1 MAWTFF
7 LYILGVKTKTQF
19 KEKMYRF
26 LTYVPDI
33 DSALNDFWNVNEHK
47 VKFWYK
53 DRQKDDDIIISA
65 SPEFLLKPI
74 CERLGI
80 KNLMASKVDKHTGL
94 YDGENCWGEE
104 KVKRLYEK
112 FPNAKCEEFYSDSL
126 SDTPLAEL
134 ADKAMIIRENEL
146 IEFANKC
153 KYDSYSK
160 DKIVKLTADIDVSGS
175 DFKGISYFAG
185 TFDGGS
191 HIISGFNVDYKG
203 SDFGFFRY
211 IAESGFIT
219 NLNIS
224 GSINVT
230 GSQENIGGIAGVNK
244 GVINESSFS
253 GKVNASTATGAIAG
267 YNHENAKIVSCTSD
281 ADILATNQTGGIAG
295 VNDGLI
301 SSCTSKSRVNTQEL
315 DTTLDIGGVDVG
327 TLNLTQN
334 VIDRNDMG
342 GIAGEST
349 GIISDCV
356 NYGKIGF
363 AHTGY
368 NVGGIAGKQSGKV
381 ITCSNEGEIYGRKD
395 VGGIVGQ
402 AEPDIESEYLNDRVD
417 DVQSSIDIINSTLNN
432 MSSSMNNASSDVKSY
447 TENII
452 DQYKELLD
460 KLQDKLNGN
469 NDNDEKIEDF
479 VDDISKD
486 IENST
491 VADDIH
497 GLADTVDSEIR
508 TIADSIE
515 RISAQIKNIGNTVT
529 ETMDVV
535 TSDDNYIE
543 DISSA
548 DSAQNSDGV
557 IAKSVNRG
565 AVHGDINAG
574 GIAGTMNVE
583 YDVDPEYDLDI
594 TETTN
599 VRLRSTV
606 SDVVIYCIN
615 YGEVNSKK
623 DCAGGIVGLQELGLV
638 YGSEGYGT
646 VKSETGNYAGGI
658 AGNSASAITDSY
670 SLCNVESEDYT
681 GGICGKGYTMQNCIS
696 IPAIL
701 GDGEAKG
708 SLAGIIESDGEVS
721 TNIFVNDIY
730 GGIDDINYSGKA
742 DSASYEAVMAME
754 NIPDGF
760 HRVTLVFKADGN
772 VIDTKNIAY
781 NANLGVSELPS
792 IPDKDGFYAQWP
804 ENIVSKPILQNTV
817 VEAEYHVWIESV
829 AGDIAS
835 QNDKPLFIAEGKF
848 YDDNKITLS
857 KCDTDNLSGDIEYS
871 YAWKM
876 RGTDVKDKGTK
887 TCHFYIKNTLGSS
900 EVWYR
905 DNADSG
911 WVKADAKEHGSYM
924 TAEIPYEAD
933 FAVIHKES
941 SNMIYYICGGAAA
954 CIIVLAVIII
964 KKRKKRNK

>member
-1 MAWTFF
+1 MTMKKYLKKRIIPAG
-7 LYILGVKTKTQF
+7 LSLILIIMTVISI
-19 KEKMYRF
+19 MPIN
-26 LTYVPDI
+26 V
-33 DSALNDFWNVNEHK
+33 SAE
-47 VKFWYK
+47 
-53 DRQKDDDIIISA
+53 
-65 SPEFLLKPI
+65 
-74 CERLGI
+74 
-80 KNLMASKVDKHTGL
+80 
-94 YDGENCWGEE
+94 
-104 KVKRLYEK
+104 
-112 FPNAKCEEFYSDSL
+112 DSL
-126 SDTPLAEL
+126 NVIEIS
-134 ADKAMIIRENEL
+134 RVNEL

-447 TENII
+447 IENII
-452 DQYKELLD
+452 DQYKELLG

-497 GLADTVDSEIR
+497 GVADTVDSEIR

-535 TSDDNYIE
+535 TSDDDYIE

-887 TCHFYIKNTLGSS
+887 TCHFYIKNTSGSS

-964 KKRKKRNK
+964 KKRKKRNN

>member
-1 MAWTFF
+1 MTMKKYLKKRIIPAG
-7 LYILGVKTKTQF
+7 LSLILIIMTVISI
-19 KEKMYRF
+19 MPIN
-26 LTYVPDI
+26 V
-33 DSALNDFWNVNEHK
+33 SAE
-47 VKFWYK
+47 
-53 DRQKDDDIIISA
+53 
-65 SPEFLLKPI
+65 
-74 CERLGI
+74 
-80 KNLMASKVDKHTGL
+80 
-94 YDGENCWGEE
+94 
-104 KVKRLYEK
+104 
-112 FPNAKCEEFYSDSL
+112 DSL
-126 SDTPLAEL
+126 NVIEIS
-134 ADKAMIIRENEL
+134 RVNEL

-941 SNMIYYICGGAAA
+941 SNIIYYICGGAAA

>member
-1 MAWTFF
+1 MTMKKYLKKRIIPAG
-7 LYILGVKTKTQF
+7 LSLILIIMTVISI
-19 KEKMYRF
+19 MPIN
-26 LTYVPDI
+26 V
-33 DSALNDFWNVNEHK
+33 SAE
-47 VKFWYK
+47 
-53 DRQKDDDIIISA
+53 
-65 SPEFLLKPI
+65 
-74 CERLGI
+74 
-80 KNLMASKVDKHTGL
+80 
-94 YDGENCWGEE
+94 
-104 KVKRLYEK
+104 
-112 FPNAKCEEFYSDSL
+112 DSL
-126 SDTPLAEL
+126 NVIEIS
-134 ADKAMIIRENEL
+134 RVNEL

-191 HIISGFNVDYKG
+191 HIISGFNIDYKG

-381 ITCSNEGEIYGRKD
+381 ITCSNGGEIYGRKD

-497 GLADTVDSEIR
+497 GVADTVDSEIR

-529 ETMDVV
+529 ETIDVV
-535 TSDDNYIE
+535 TSDDDYIE

-623 DCAGGIVGLQELGLV
+623 DCAGGVVGLQELGLV

-721 TNIFVNDIY
+721 TNIFLNDIY

-781 NANLGVSELPS
+781 NANLGVSELPA
-792 IPDKDGFYAQWP
+792 IPDKDGYYAQWP

-887 TCHFYIKNTLGSS
+887 TCHFYIKNTSGSS

>member
-1 MAWTFF
+1 MTMKKYLKKRIIPAG
-7 LYILGVKTKTQF
+7 LSLILIIMTVISI
-19 KEKMYRF
+19 MPIN
-26 LTYVPDI
+26 V
-33 DSALNDFWNVNEHK
+33 SAE
-47 VKFWYK
+47 
-53 DRQKDDDIIISA
+53 
-65 SPEFLLKPI
+65 
-74 CERLGI
+74 
-80 KNLMASKVDKHTGL
+80 
-94 YDGENCWGEE
+94 
-104 KVKRLYEK
+104 
-112 FPNAKCEEFYSDSL
+112 DSL
-126 SDTPLAEL
+126 NVIEIS
-134 ADKAMIIRENEL
+134 RVNEL

-497 GLADTVDSEIR
+497 GVADTVDSEIR

-535 TSDDNYIE
+535 TSDDDYIE

-792 IPDKDGFYAQWP
+792 IPDKDGYYAQWP

-887 TCHFYIKNTLGSS
+887 TCHFYIKNTSGSS

>member
-1 MAWTFF
+1 MTMKKYLKKRIIPAG
-7 LYILGVKTKTQF
+7 LSLILIIMTVISI
-19 KEKMYRF
+19 MPIN
-26 LTYVPDI
+26 V
-33 DSALNDFWNVNEHK
+33 SAE
-47 VKFWYK
+47 
-53 DRQKDDDIIISA
+53 
-65 SPEFLLKPI
+65 
-74 CERLGI
+74 
-80 KNLMASKVDKHTGL
+80 
-94 YDGENCWGEE
+94 
-104 KVKRLYEK
+104 
-112 FPNAKCEEFYSDSL
+112 DSL
-126 SDTPLAEL
+126 NVIEIS
-134 ADKAMIIRENEL
+134 RVNEL

-230 GSQENIGGIAGVNK
+230 GSQKNIGGIAGVNK

-253 GKVNASTATGAIAG
+253 GKVNASTVTGAIAG

-615 YGEVNSKK
+615 YGEVNLKK

-887 TCHFYIKNTLGSS
+887 TCHFYIKNTSGSS

>member
-1 MAWTFF
+1 MTMKKYLKKRIIPAG
-7 LYILGVKTKTQF
+7 LSLILIIMTVISI
-19 KEKMYRF
+19 MPIN
-26 LTYVPDI
+26 V
-33 DSALNDFWNVNEHK
+33 SAE
-47 VKFWYK
+47 
-53 DRQKDDDIIISA
+53 
-65 SPEFLLKPI
+65 
-74 CERLGI
+74 
-80 KNLMASKVDKHTGL
+80 
-94 YDGENCWGEE
+94 
-104 KVKRLYEK
+104 
-112 FPNAKCEEFYSDSL
+112 DSL
-126 SDTPLAEL
+126 NVIEIS
-134 ADKAMIIRENEL
+134 RVNEL

-224 GSINVT
+224 GSINAT

-941 SNMIYYICGGAAA
+941 SNIIYYICGGAAA

>member
-1 MAWTFF
+1 MTMKKYLKKRIIPAG
-7 LYILGVKTKTQF
+7 LSLILIIMTVISI
-19 KEKMYRF
+19 MPIN
-26 LTYVPDI
+26 V
-33 DSALNDFWNVNEHK
+33 SAE
-47 VKFWYK
+47 
-53 DRQKDDDIIISA
+53 
-65 SPEFLLKPI
+65 
-74 CERLGI
+74 
-80 KNLMASKVDKHTGL
+80 
-94 YDGENCWGEE
+94 
-104 KVKRLYEK
+104 
-112 FPNAKCEEFYSDSL
+112 DSL
-126 SDTPLAEL
+126 NVIEIS
-134 ADKAMIIRENEL
+134 RVNEL

-497 GLADTVDSEIR
+497 GVADTVDSEIR

-535 TSDDNYIE
+535 TSDDDYIE

-792 IPDKDGFYAQWP
+792 IPDKDGYYAQWP

-887 TCHFYIKNTLGSS
+887 PCHFYIKNTSGSS

>member
-1 MAWTFF
+1 MTMKKYLKKRIIPAG
-7 LYILGVKTKTQF
+7 LSLILIIMTVISI
-19 KEKMYRF
+19 MPIN
-26 LTYVPDI
+26 V
-33 DSALNDFWNVNEHK
+33 SAE
-47 VKFWYK
+47 
-53 DRQKDDDIIISA
+53 
-65 SPEFLLKPI
+65 
-74 CERLGI
+74 
-80 KNLMASKVDKHTGL
+80 
-94 YDGENCWGEE
+94 
-104 KVKRLYEK
+104 
-112 FPNAKCEEFYSDSL
+112 DSL
-126 SDTPLAEL
+126 NVIEIS
-134 ADKAMIIRENEL
+134 RVNEL

-230 GSQENIGGIAGVNK
+230 GSQKNIGGIAGVNK

-497 GLADTVDSEIR
+497 GVADTVDSEIR

-535 TSDDNYIE
+535 TSDDDYIE

-696 IPAIL
+696 IPTIL

-792 IPDKDGFYAQWP
+792 IPDKDGYYAQWP

>member
-1 MAWTFF
+1 MTMKKYLKKRIIPAG
-7 LYILGVKTKTQF
+7 LSLILIIMTVISI
-19 KEKMYRF
+19 MPIN
-26 LTYVPDI
+26 V
-33 DSALNDFWNVNEHK
+33 SAE
-47 VKFWYK
+47 
-53 DRQKDDDIIISA
+53 
-65 SPEFLLKPI
+65 
-74 CERLGI
+74 
-80 KNLMASKVDKHTGL
+80 
-94 YDGENCWGEE
+94 
-104 KVKRLYEK
+104 
-112 FPNAKCEEFYSDSL
+112 DSL
-126 SDTPLAEL
+126 NVIEIS
-134 ADKAMIIRENEL
+134 RVNEL

-381 ITCSNEGEIYGRKD
+381 TTCSNEGEIYGRKD

-497 GLADTVDSEIR
+497 GVADTVDSEIR

-535 TSDDNYIE
+535 TSDDDYIE

-781 NANLGVSELPS
+781 NANLGVSELPA
-792 IPDKDGFYAQWP
+792 IPDKDGYYAQWP

-887 TCHFYIKNTLGSS
+887 TCHFYIKNTSGSS

>member
-1 MAWTFF
+1 MTMKKYLKKRIIPAG
-7 LYILGVKTKTQF
+7 LSLILIIMIVISI
-19 KEKMYRF
+19 MPIN
-26 LTYVPDI
+26 V
-33 DSALNDFWNVNEHK
+33 SAE
-47 VKFWYK
+47 
-53 DRQKDDDIIISA
+53 
-65 SPEFLLKPI
+65 
-74 CERLGI
+74 
-80 KNLMASKVDKHTGL
+80 
-94 YDGENCWGEE
+94 
-104 KVKRLYEK
+104 
-112 FPNAKCEEFYSDSL
+112 DSL
-126 SDTPLAEL
+126 NVIEIS
-134 ADKAMIIRENEL
+134 RVNEL

-497 GLADTVDSEIR
+497 GVADTVDSEIR

-535 TSDDNYIE
+535 TSDDDYIE

-781 NANLGVSELPS
+781 NANLGVSELPA
-792 IPDKDGFYAQWP
+792 IPDKDGYYAQWP

-887 TCHFYIKNTLGSS
+887 TCHFYIKNTSGSS

>member
-1 MAWTFF
+1 MTMKKYLKKRIIPAG
-7 LYILGVKTKTQF
+7 LSLILIIMTVISI
-19 KEKMYRF
+19 MPIN
-26 LTYVPDI
+26 V
-33 DSALNDFWNVNEHK
+33 SAE
-47 VKFWYK
+47 
-53 DRQKDDDIIISA
+53 
-65 SPEFLLKPI
+65 
-74 CERLGI
+74 
-80 KNLMASKVDKHTGL
+80 
-94 YDGENCWGEE
+94 
-104 KVKRLYEK
+104 
-112 FPNAKCEEFYSDSL
+112 DSL
-126 SDTPLAEL
+126 NVIEIS
-134 ADKAMIIRENEL
+134 RVNEL

-497 GLADTVDSEIR
+497 GVADTVDSEIR

-535 TSDDNYIE
+535 TSDDDYIE

-638 YGSEGYGT
+638 YGSEGYGI

-792 IPDKDGFYAQWP
+792 IPDKDGYYAQWP

-887 TCHFYIKNTLGSS
+887 TCHFYIKNTSGSS

>member
-1 MAWTFF
+1 MTMKKYLKKRIIPAG
-7 LYILGVKTKTQF
+7 LSLILIIMTVISI
-19 KEKMYRF
+19 MPIN
-26 LTYVPDI
+26 V
-33 DSALNDFWNVNEHK
+33 SAE
-47 VKFWYK
+47 
-53 DRQKDDDIIISA
+53 
-65 SPEFLLKPI
+65 
-74 CERLGI
+74 
-80 KNLMASKVDKHTGL
+80 
-94 YDGENCWGEE
+94 
-104 KVKRLYEK
+104 
-112 FPNAKCEEFYSDSL
+112 DSL
-126 SDTPLAEL
+126 NVIEIS
-134 ADKAMIIRENEL
+134 RVNEL

-230 GSQENIGGIAGVNK
+230 GSQKNIGGIAGVNK

-497 GLADTVDSEIR
+497 GVADTVDSEIR

-535 TSDDNYIE
+535 TSDDDYIE

-857 KCDTDNLSGDIEYS
+857 KCDTDNLSGNIEYS

-887 TCHFYIKNTLGSS
+887 TCHFYIKNTSGSS

>member
-1 MAWTFF
+1 MTMKKYLKKRIIPAG
-7 LYILGVKTKTQF
+7 LSLILIIMTVISI
-19 KEKMYRF
+19 MPIN
-26 LTYVPDI
+26 V
-33 DSALNDFWNVNEHK
+33 SAE
-47 VKFWYK
+47 
-53 DRQKDDDIIISA
+53 
-65 SPEFLLKPI
+65 
-74 CERLGI
+74 
-80 KNLMASKVDKHTGL
+80 
-94 YDGENCWGEE
+94 
-104 KVKRLYEK
+104 
-112 FPNAKCEEFYSDSL
+112 DSL
-126 SDTPLAEL
+126 NVIEIS
-134 ADKAMIIRENEL
+134 RVNEL

-281 ADILATNQTGGIAG
+281 VDILATNQTGGIAG

-497 GLADTVDSEIR
+497 GVADTVDSEIR

-535 TSDDNYIE
+535 TSDDDYIE

-792 IPDKDGFYAQWP
+792 IPDKDGYYAQWP

-887 TCHFYIKNTLGSS
+887 TCHFYIKNTSGSS

>member
-1 MAWTFF
+1 MKKYLKKRIIPAG
-7 LYILGVKTKTQF
+7 LSLILIIMTVISI
-19 KEKMYRF
+19 MPIN
-26 LTYVPDI
+26 V
-33 DSALNDFWNVNEHK
+33 SAE
-47 VKFWYK
+47 
-53 DRQKDDDIIISA
+53 
-65 SPEFLLKPI
+65 
-74 CERLGI
+74 
-80 KNLMASKVDKHTGL
+80 
-94 YDGENCWGEE
+94 
-104 KVKRLYEK
+104 
-112 FPNAKCEEFYSDSL
+112 DSL
-126 SDTPLAEL
+126 NVIEIS
-134 ADKAMIIRENEL
+134 RVNEL

-230 GSQENIGGIAGVNK
+230 GSQKNIGGIAGVNK

-497 GLADTVDSEIR
+497 GVADTVDSEIR

-535 TSDDNYIE
+535 TSDDDYIE

-792 IPDKDGFYAQWP
+792 IPDKDGYYAQWP

-876 RGTDVKDKGTK
+876 RGTDVKDKGKK
-887 TCHFYIKNTLGSS
+887 TCHFYIKNTSGSS

>member
-1 MAWTFF
+1 MTMKKYLKKRIIPAG
-7 LYILGVKTKTQF
+7 LSLILIIMTVISI
-19 KEKMYRF
+19 MPIN
-26 LTYVPDI
+26 V
-33 DSALNDFWNVNEHK
+33 SAE
-47 VKFWYK
+47 
-53 DRQKDDDIIISA
+53 
-65 SPEFLLKPI
+65 
-74 CERLGI
+74 
-80 KNLMASKVDKHTGL
+80 
-94 YDGENCWGEE
+94 
-104 KVKRLYEK
+104 
-112 FPNAKCEEFYSDSL
+112 DSL
-126 SDTPLAEL
+126 NVIEIS
-134 ADKAMIIRENEL
+134 RVNEL

-497 GLADTVDSEIR
+497 GVADTVDSEIR

-535 TSDDNYIE
+535 TSDDDYIE

-876 RGTDVKDKGTK
+876 RGTDVKDKGSK
-887 TCHFYIKNTLGSS
+887 TCHFYIKNTSGSS

>member
-1 MAWTFF
+1 MKKYLKKRIIPAG
-7 LYILGVKTKTQF
+7 LSLILIIMTVISI
-19 KEKMYRF
+19 MPIN
-26 LTYVPDI
+26 V
-33 DSALNDFWNVNEHK
+33 SAE
-47 VKFWYK
+47 
-53 DRQKDDDIIISA
+53 
-65 SPEFLLKPI
+65 
-74 CERLGI
+74 
-80 KNLMASKVDKHTGL
+80 
-94 YDGENCWGEE
+94 
-104 KVKRLYEK
+104 
-112 FPNAKCEEFYSDSL
+112 DSL
-126 SDTPLAEL
+126 NVIEIS
-134 ADKAMIIRENEL
+134 RVNEL

-230 GSQENIGGIAGVNK
+230 GSQENIGGIAGINK

-497 GLADTVDSEIR
+497 GVADTVDSEIR

-535 TSDDNYIE
+535 TSDDDYIE

-792 IPDKDGFYAQWP
+792 IPDKDGYYAQWP

-887 TCHFYIKNTLGSS
+887 TCHFYIKNTSGSS

>member
-1 MAWTFF
+1 MTMKKYLKKRIIPAG
-7 LYILGVKTKTQF
+7 LSLILIIMTVISI
-19 KEKMYRF
+19 MPIN
-26 LTYVPDI
+26 V
-33 DSALNDFWNVNEHK
+33 SAE
-47 VKFWYK
+47 
-53 DRQKDDDIIISA
+53 
-65 SPEFLLKPI
+65 
-74 CERLGI
+74 
-80 KNLMASKVDKHTGL
+80 
-94 YDGENCWGEE
+94 
-104 KVKRLYEK
+104 
-112 FPNAKCEEFYSDSL
+112 DSL
-126 SDTPLAEL
+126 NVIEIS
-134 ADKAMIIRENEL
+134 RVNEL

-230 GSQENIGGIAGVNK
+230 GSQENIGGIVGVNK

-497 GLADTVDSEIR
+497 GVADTVDSEIR

-535 TSDDNYIE
+535 TSDDDYIE

-792 IPDKDGFYAQWP
+792 IPDKDGYYAQWP

-817 VEAEYHVWIESV
+817 VEAEYHVWVESV

-887 TCHFYIKNTLGSS
+887 TCHFYIKNTSGSS

>member
-1 MAWTFF
+1 MTMKKYLKKRIIPAG
-7 LYILGVKTKTQF
+7 LSLILIIMTVISI
-19 KEKMYRF
+19 MPIN
-26 LTYVPDI
+26 V
-33 DSALNDFWNVNEHK
+33 SAE
-47 VKFWYK
+47 
-53 DRQKDDDIIISA
+53 
-65 SPEFLLKPI
+65 
-74 CERLGI
+74 
-80 KNLMASKVDKHTGL
+80 
-94 YDGENCWGEE
+94 
-104 KVKRLYEK
+104 
-112 FPNAKCEEFYSDSL
+112 DSL
-126 SDTPLAEL
+126 NVIEIS
-134 ADKAMIIRENEL
+134 RVNEL

-497 GLADTVDSEIR
+497 GVADTVDSEIR

-535 TSDDNYIE
+535 TSDDDYIE

-760 HRVTLVFKADGN
+760 HRVTLVFKANGN

-887 TCHFYIKNTLGSS
+887 TCHFYIKNTSGSS

>member
-1 MAWTFF
+1 MTMKKYLKKRIIPAG
-7 LYILGVKTKTQF
+7 LSLILIIMTVISI
-19 KEKMYRF
+19 MPIN
-26 LTYVPDI
+26 V
-33 DSALNDFWNVNEHK
+33 SAE
-47 VKFWYK
+47 
-53 DRQKDDDIIISA
+53 
-65 SPEFLLKPI
+65 
-74 CERLGI
+74 
-80 KNLMASKVDKHTGL
+80 
-94 YDGENCWGEE
+94 
-104 KVKRLYEK
+104 
-112 FPNAKCEEFYSDSL
+112 DSL
-126 SDTPLAEL
+126 NVIEIS
-134 ADKAMIIRENEL
+134 RVNEL

-253 GKVNASTATGAIAG
+253 GKVNASTVTGAIAG

-491 VADDIH
+491 VEDDIH
-497 GLADTVDSEIR
+497 GVADTVDSEIR

-535 TSDDNYIE
+535 TSDDDYIE

-792 IPDKDGFYAQWP
+792 IPDKDGYYAQWP
-804 ENIVSKPILQNTV
+804 ENIVSKPILQNIV

-887 TCHFYIKNTLGSS
+887 TCHFYIKNTSGSS

>member
-1 MAWTFF
+1 MTMKKYLKKRIIPAG
-7 LYILGVKTKTQF
+7 LSLILIIMTVISI
-19 KEKMYRF
+19 MPIN
-26 LTYVPDI
+26 V
-33 DSALNDFWNVNEHK
+33 SAE
-47 VKFWYK
+47 
-53 DRQKDDDIIISA
+53 
-65 SPEFLLKPI
+65 
-74 CERLGI
+74 
-80 KNLMASKVDKHTGL
+80 
-94 YDGENCWGEE
+94 
-104 KVKRLYEK
+104 
-112 FPNAKCEEFYSDSL
+112 DSL
-126 SDTPLAEL
+126 NVIEIS
-134 ADKAMIIRENEL
+134 RVNEL

-535 TSDDNYIE
+535 TSDDDYIE

-792 IPDKDGFYAQWP
+792 IPDKDGYYAQWP

-857 KCDTDNLSGDIEYS
+857 KCDTDNLSGGIEYS

-887 TCHFYIKNTLGSS
+887 TCHFYIKNTSGSS

-964 KKRKKRNK
+964 KKSKKRNK

>member
-1 MAWTFF
+1 MTMKKYLKKRIIPAG
-7 LYILGVKTKTQF
+7 LSLILIIMTVISI
-19 KEKMYRF
+19 MPIN
-26 LTYVPDI
+26 V
-33 DSALNDFWNVNEHK
+33 SAE
-47 VKFWYK
+47 
-53 DRQKDDDIIISA
+53 
-65 SPEFLLKPI
+65 
-74 CERLGI
+74 
-80 KNLMASKVDKHTGL
+80 
-94 YDGENCWGEE
+94 
-104 KVKRLYEK
+104 
-112 FPNAKCEEFYSDSL
+112 DSL
-126 SDTPLAEL
+126 NVIEIS
-134 ADKAMIIRENEL
+134 RVNEL

-497 GLADTVDSEIR
+497 GVADTVDSEIR

-535 TSDDNYIE
+535 TSDDDYIE

-594 TETTN
+594 TEATN

-681 GGICGKGYTMQNCIS
+681 GGICGKGYTMQDCIS

-792 IPDKDGFYAQWP
+792 IPDKDGYYAQWP

-887 TCHFYIKNTLGSS
+887 TCHFYIKNTSGSS

-924 TAEIPYEAD
+924 AAEIPYEAD

>member
-1 MAWTFF
+1 MTMKKYLKKRIIPAG
-7 LYILGVKTKTQF
+7 LSLILIIMTVISI
-19 KEKMYRF
+19 MPIN
-26 LTYVPDI
+26 V
-33 DSALNDFWNVNEHK
+33 SAE
-47 VKFWYK
+47 
-53 DRQKDDDIIISA
+53 
-65 SPEFLLKPI
+65 
-74 CERLGI
+74 
-80 KNLMASKVDKHTGL
+80 
-94 YDGENCWGEE
+94 
-104 KVKRLYEK
+104 
-112 FPNAKCEEFYSDSL
+112 DSL
-126 SDTPLAEL
+126 NVIEIS
-134 ADKAMIIRENEL
+134 RVNEL

-230 GSQENIGGIAGVNK
+230 GSQKNIGGIAGVNK

-497 GLADTVDSEIR
+497 GVADTVDSEIR

-535 TSDDNYIE
+535 TSDDDYIE

-760 HRVTLVFKADGN
+760 YRVTLVFKADGN

-792 IPDKDGFYAQWP
+792 IPDKDGYYAQWP

-887 TCHFYIKNTLGSS
+887 TCHFYIKNTSGSS

>member
-1 MAWTFF
+1 MTMKKYLKKRIIPAG
-7 LYILGVKTKTQF
+7 LSLILIIMTVISI
-19 KEKMYRF
+19 MPIN
-26 LTYVPDI
+26 V
-33 DSALNDFWNVNEHK
+33 SAE
-47 VKFWYK
+47 
-53 DRQKDDDIIISA
+53 
-65 SPEFLLKPI
+65 
-74 CERLGI
+74 
-80 KNLMASKVDKHTGL
+80 
-94 YDGENCWGEE
+94 
-104 KVKRLYEK
+104 
-112 FPNAKCEEFYSDSL
+112 DSL
-126 SDTPLAEL
+126 NVIEIS
-134 ADKAMIIRENEL
+134 RVNEL

-224 GSINVT
+224 GSINIT
-230 GSQENIGGIAGVNK
+230 GSQKNIGGIAGVNK

-497 GLADTVDSEIR
+497 GVADTVDSEIR

-529 ETMDVV
+529 ETIDVV
-535 TSDDNYIE
+535 TSDDDYIE

-792 IPDKDGFYAQWP
+792 IPDKDGYYAQWP

-887 TCHFYIKNTLGSS
+887 TCHFYIKNTSGSS

>member
-1 MAWTFF
+1 MTMKKYLKKRIIPAG
-7 LYILGVKTKTQF
+7 LSLILIIMTVISI
-19 KEKMYRF
+19 MPIN
-26 LTYVPDI
+26 V
-33 DSALNDFWNVNEHK
+33 SAE
-47 VKFWYK
+47 
-53 DRQKDDDIIISA
+53 
-65 SPEFLLKPI
+65 
-74 CERLGI
+74 
-80 KNLMASKVDKHTGL
+80 
-94 YDGENCWGEE
+94 
-104 KVKRLYEK
+104 
-112 FPNAKCEEFYSDSL
+112 DSL
-126 SDTPLAEL
+126 NVIEIS
-134 ADKAMIIRENEL
+134 RVNEL

-497 GLADTVDSEIR
+497 GVADTVDSEIR

-535 TSDDNYIE
+535 TSDDDYIE

-792 IPDKDGFYAQWP
+792 IPDKDGYYAQWP

-887 TCHFYIKNTLGSS
+887 TCHFYIKNTSGSS

-933 FAVIHKES
+933 FAVIHKAS

>member
-1 MAWTFF
+1 MTMKKYLKKRIIPAG
-7 LYILGVKTKTQF
+7 LSLILIIMTVISI
-19 KEKMYRF
+19 MPIN
-26 LTYVPDI
+26 V
-33 DSALNDFWNVNEHK
+33 SAEGSLNVIE
-47 VKFWYK
+47 
-53 DRQKDDDIIISA
+53 IS
-65 SPEFLLKPI
+65 
-74 CERLGI
+74 R
-80 KNLMASKVDKHTGL
+80 V
-94 YDGENCWGEE
+94 
-104 KVKRLYEK
+104 
-112 FPNAKCEEFYSDSL
+112 
-126 SDTPLAEL
+126 
-134 ADKAMIIRENEL
+134 NEL

-535 TSDDNYIE
+535 TSDDDYIE

-792 IPDKDGFYAQWP
+792 IPDKDGYYAQWP

-887 TCHFYIKNTLGSS
+887 TCHFYIKNTSGSS

>member
-1 MAWTFF
+1 MTMKKYLKKRIIPAG
-7 LYILGVKTKTQF
+7 LSLILIIMTVISI
-19 KEKMYRF
+19 MPIN
-26 LTYVPDI
+26 V
-33 DSALNDFWNVNEHK
+33 SAE
-47 VKFWYK
+47 
-53 DRQKDDDIIISA
+53 
-65 SPEFLLKPI
+65 
-74 CERLGI
+74 
-80 KNLMASKVDKHTGL
+80 
-94 YDGENCWGEE
+94 
-104 KVKRLYEK
+104 
-112 FPNAKCEEFYSDSL
+112 DSL
-126 SDTPLAEL
+126 NVIEIS
-134 ADKAMIIRENEL
+134 RVNEL

-160 DKIVKLTADIDVSGS
+160 DKIVKLTADIDVAGS

-230 GSQENIGGIAGVNK
+230 GSQKNIGGIAGVNK

-497 GLADTVDSEIR
+497 GVADTVDSEIR

-535 TSDDNYIE
+535 TSDDDYIE

-792 IPDKDGFYAQWP
+792 IPDKDGYYAQWP

-887 TCHFYIKNTLGSS
+887 TCHFYIKNTSGSS

>member
-1 MAWTFF
+1 MTMKKYLKKRIIPAG
-7 LYILGVKTKTQF
+7 LSLILIIMTVISI
-19 KEKMYRF
+19 MPIN
-26 LTYVPDI
+26 V
-33 DSALNDFWNVNEHK
+33 SAE
-47 VKFWYK
+47 
-53 DRQKDDDIIISA
+53 
-65 SPEFLLKPI
+65 
-74 CERLGI
+74 
-80 KNLMASKVDKHTGL
+80 
-94 YDGENCWGEE
+94 
-104 KVKRLYEK
+104 
-112 FPNAKCEEFYSDSL
+112 DSL
-126 SDTPLAEL
+126 NVIEIS
-134 ADKAMIIRENEL
+134 RVNEL

-432 MSSSMNNASSDVKSY
+432 MSTSMNNASSDVKSY

-452 DQYKELLD
+452 DQYNELLD

-535 TSDDNYIE
+535 TSDDDYIE

-792 IPDKDGFYAQWP
+792 IPDKNGYYAQWP

-887 TCHFYIKNTLGSS
+887 TCHFYIKNTSGSS

>member
-1 MAWTFF
+1 MTMKKYLKKRIIPAG
-7 LYILGVKTKTQF
+7 LSLILIIMTVISI
-19 KEKMYRF
+19 MPIN
-26 LTYVPDI
+26 V
-33 DSALNDFWNVNEHK
+33 SAE
-47 VKFWYK
+47 
-53 DRQKDDDIIISA
+53 
-65 SPEFLLKPI
+65 
-74 CERLGI
+74 
-80 KNLMASKVDKHTGL
+80 
-94 YDGENCWGEE
+94 
-104 KVKRLYEK
+104 
-112 FPNAKCEEFYSDSL
+112 DSL
-126 SDTPLAEL
+126 NVIEIS
-134 ADKAMIIRENEL
+134 RVNEL

-230 GSQENIGGIAGVNK
+230 GSQKNIGGIAGVNK

-497 GLADTVDSEIR
+497 GVADTVDSEIR

-535 TSDDNYIE
+535 TSDDDYIE

-792 IPDKDGFYAQWP
+792 IPDKDGYYAQWP

-887 TCHFYIKNTLGSS
+887 TCHFYIKNTSGSS

-964 KKRKKRNK
+964 KKRKKRNN

>member
-1 MAWTFF
+1 MTMKKYLKKRIIPAG
-7 LYILGVKTKTQF
+7 LSLILIIMTVISI
-19 KEKMYRF
+19 MPIN
-26 LTYVPDI
+26 V
-33 DSALNDFWNVNEHK
+33 SAE
-47 VKFWYK
+47 
-53 DRQKDDDIIISA
+53 
-65 SPEFLLKPI
+65 
-74 CERLGI
+74 
-80 KNLMASKVDKHTGL
+80 
-94 YDGENCWGEE
+94 
-104 KVKRLYEK
+104 
-112 FPNAKCEEFYSDSL
+112 DSL
-126 SDTPLAEL
+126 NVIEIS
-134 ADKAMIIRENEL
+134 RVNEL

-224 GSINVT
+224 GSINAT

-760 HRVTLVFKADGN
+760 HRVTLVFKTDGN

-941 SNMIYYICGGAAA
+941 SNIIYYICGGAAA

>member
-1 MAWTFF
+1 MTMKKYLKKRIIPAG
-7 LYILGVKTKTQF
+7 LSLILIIMTVISI
-19 KEKMYRF
+19 MPIN
-26 LTYVPDI
+26 V
-33 DSALNDFWNVNEHK
+33 SAE
-47 VKFWYK
+47 
-53 DRQKDDDIIISA
+53 
-65 SPEFLLKPI
+65 
-74 CERLGI
+74 
-80 KNLMASKVDKHTGL
+80 
-94 YDGENCWGEE
+94 
-104 KVKRLYEK
+104 
-112 FPNAKCEEFYSDSL
+112 DSL
-126 SDTPLAEL
+126 NVIEIS
-134 ADKAMIIRENEL
+134 RVNEL

-395 VGGIVGQ
+395 VGGVVGQ

-535 TSDDNYIE
+535 TSDDDYIE

-792 IPDKDGFYAQWP
+792 IPDKDGYYAQWP

-887 TCHFYIKNTLGSS
+887 TCHFYIKNTSGSS

-964 KKRKKRNK
+964 KKSKKRNK

>member
-1 MAWTFF
+1 MTMKKYLKKRIIPAG
-7 LYILGVKTKTQF
+7 LSLILIIMTVISI
-19 KEKMYRF
+19 MPIN
-26 LTYVPDI
+26 V
-33 DSALNDFWNVNEHK
+33 SAE
-47 VKFWYK
+47 
-53 DRQKDDDIIISA
+53 
-65 SPEFLLKPI
+65 
-74 CERLGI
+74 
-80 KNLMASKVDKHTGL
+80 
-94 YDGENCWGEE
+94 
-104 KVKRLYEK
+104 
-112 FPNAKCEEFYSDSL
+112 DSL
-126 SDTPLAEL
+126 NVIEIS
-134 ADKAMIIRENEL
+134 RVNEL

-368 NVGGIAGKQSGKV
+368 NVGGIAGKQRGKV

-497 GLADTVDSEIR
+497 GVADTVDSEIR

-529 ETMDVV
+529 ETMNVV
-535 TSDDNYIE
+535 TSDDDYIE

-792 IPDKDGFYAQWP
+792 IPDKDGYYAQWP

-887 TCHFYIKNTLGSS
+887 TCHFYIKNTSGSS

-941 SNMIYYICGGAAA
+941 SNIIYYICGGAAA

>member
-1 MAWTFF
+1 MTMKKYLKKRIIPAG
-7 LYILGVKTKTQF
+7 LSLILIIMTVISI
-19 KEKMYRF
+19 MPIN
-26 LTYVPDI
+26 V
-33 DSALNDFWNVNEHK
+33 SAE
-47 VKFWYK
+47 
-53 DRQKDDDIIISA
+53 
-65 SPEFLLKPI
+65 
-74 CERLGI
+74 
-80 KNLMASKVDKHTGL
+80 
-94 YDGENCWGEE
+94 
-104 KVKRLYEK
+104 
-112 FPNAKCEEFYSDSL
+112 DSL
-126 SDTPLAEL
+126 NVIEIS
-134 ADKAMIIRENEL
+134 RVNEL

-230 GSQENIGGIAGVNK
+230 GSQKNIGGIAGVNK

-460 KLQDKLNGN
+460 KLQVKLNGN

-497 GLADTVDSEIR
+497 GVADTVDSEIR

-535 TSDDNYIE
+535 TSDDDYIE

-792 IPDKDGFYAQWP
+792 IPDKDGYYAQWP

-887 TCHFYIKNTLGSS
+887 TCHFYIKNTSGSS

>member
-1 MAWTFF
+1 MTMKKYLKKRIIPAG
-7 LYILGVKTKTQF
+7 LSLILIIMTVISI
-19 KEKMYRF
+19 MPIN
-26 LTYVPDI
+26 V
-33 DSALNDFWNVNEHK
+33 SAE
-47 VKFWYK
+47 
-53 DRQKDDDIIISA
+53 
-65 SPEFLLKPI
+65 
-74 CERLGI
+74 
-80 KNLMASKVDKHTGL
+80 
-94 YDGENCWGEE
+94 
-104 KVKRLYEK
+104 
-112 FPNAKCEEFYSDSL
+112 DSL
-126 SDTPLAEL
+126 NVIEIS
-134 ADKAMIIRENEL
+134 RVNEL

-230 GSQENIGGIAGVNK
+230 GSQKNIGGIAGVNK

-497 GLADTVDSEIR
+497 GVADTVDSEIR

-535 TSDDNYIE
+535 TSDDDYIE

-696 IPAIL
+696 IPTIL

-792 IPDKDGFYAQWP
+792 IPDKDGYYAQWS

-887 TCHFYIKNTLGSS
+887 TCHFYIKNTSGSS

>member
-1 MAWTFF
+1 MTMKKYLKKRIIPAG
-7 LYILGVKTKTQF
+7 LSLILIIMTVISI
-19 KEKMYRF
+19 MPIN
-26 LTYVPDI
+26 V
-33 DSALNDFWNVNEHK
+33 SAE
-47 VKFWYK
+47 
-53 DRQKDDDIIISA
+53 
-65 SPEFLLKPI
+65 
-74 CERLGI
+74 
-80 KNLMASKVDKHTGL
+80 
-94 YDGENCWGEE
+94 
-104 KVKRLYEK
+104 
-112 FPNAKCEEFYSDSL
+112 DSL
-126 SDTPLAEL
+126 NVIEIS
-134 ADKAMIIRENEL
+134 RVNEL

-191 HIISGFNVDYKG
+191 HIISGFNIDYKG

-497 GLADTVDSEIR
+497 GVADTVDSEIR

-535 TSDDNYIE
+535 TSDDDYIE

-792 IPDKDGFYAQWP
+792 IPDKDGYYAQWP

-887 TCHFYIKNTLGSS
+887 TCHFYIKNTSGSS

>member
-1 MAWTFF
+1 MTMKKYLKKRIIPAG
-7 LYILGVKTKTQF
+7 LSLILIIMTVISI
-19 KEKMYRF
+19 MPIN
-26 LTYVPDI
+26 V
-33 DSALNDFWNVNEHK
+33 SAE
-47 VKFWYK
+47 
-53 DRQKDDDIIISA
+53 
-65 SPEFLLKPI
+65 
-74 CERLGI
+74 
-80 KNLMASKVDKHTGL
+80 
-94 YDGENCWGEE
+94 
-104 KVKRLYEK
+104 
-112 FPNAKCEEFYSDSL
+112 DSL
-126 SDTPLAEL
+126 NVIEIS
-134 ADKAMIIRENEL
+134 RVNEL

-349 GIISDCV
+349 EIISDCV

-887 TCHFYIKNTLGSS
+887 TCHFYIKNTSGSS

>member
-1 MAWTFF
+1 MTMKKYLKKRIIPAG
-7 LYILGVKTKTQF
+7 LSLILIIMTVISI
-19 KEKMYRF
+19 MPIN
-26 LTYVPDI
+26 V
-33 DSALNDFWNVNEHK
+33 SAE
-47 VKFWYK
+47 
-53 DRQKDDDIIISA
+53 
-65 SPEFLLKPI
+65 
-74 CERLGI
+74 
-80 KNLMASKVDKHTGL
+80 
-94 YDGENCWGEE
+94 
-104 KVKRLYEK
+104 
-112 FPNAKCEEFYSDSL
+112 DSL
-126 SDTPLAEL
+126 NVIEIS
-134 ADKAMIIRENEL
+134 RVNEL

-267 YNHENAKIVSCTSD
+267 YNHENAKIVSCISD

-497 GLADTVDSEIR
+497 GVADTVDSEIR

-535 TSDDNYIE
+535 TSDDDYIE

-792 IPDKDGFYAQWP
+792 IPDKDGYYAQWP

-887 TCHFYIKNTLGSS
+887 TCHFYIKNTSGSS

>member
-1 MAWTFF
+1 MTMKKYLKKRIIPAG
-7 LYILGVKTKTQF
+7 LSLILIIMTVISI
-19 KEKMYRF
+19 MPIN
-26 LTYVPDI
+26 V
-33 DSALNDFWNVNEHK
+33 SAE
-47 VKFWYK
+47 
-53 DRQKDDDIIISA
+53 
-65 SPEFLLKPI
+65 
-74 CERLGI
+74 
-80 KNLMASKVDKHTGL
+80 
-94 YDGENCWGEE
+94 
-104 KVKRLYEK
+104 
-112 FPNAKCEEFYSDSL
+112 DSL
-126 SDTPLAEL
+126 NVIEIS
-134 ADKAMIIRENEL
+134 RVNEL

-497 GLADTVDSEIR
+497 GVADTVDSEIR

-535 TSDDNYIE
+535 TSDDDYIE

-594 TETTN
+594 TEATN

-721 TNIFVNDIY
+721 SNIFVNDIY

-792 IPDKDGFYAQWP
+792 IPDKDGYYAQWP

-887 TCHFYIKNTLGSS
+887 TCHFYIKNTSGSS

>member
-1 MAWTFF
+1 MTMKKYLKKRIIPAG
-7 LYILGVKTKTQF
+7 LSLILIIMTVISI
-19 KEKMYRF
+19 MPIN
-26 LTYVPDI
+26 V
-33 DSALNDFWNVNEHK
+33 SAE
-47 VKFWYK
+47 
-53 DRQKDDDIIISA
+53 
-65 SPEFLLKPI
+65 
-74 CERLGI
+74 
-80 KNLMASKVDKHTGL
+80 
-94 YDGENCWGEE
+94 
-104 KVKRLYEK
+104 
-112 FPNAKCEEFYSDSL
+112 DSL
-126 SDTPLAEL
+126 NVIEIS
-134 ADKAMIIRENEL
+134 RVNEL

-432 MSSSMNNASSDVKSY
+432 MSSSMNNASSDIKSY

-792 IPDKDGFYAQWP
+792 IPDKDGYYAQWP

-887 TCHFYIKNTLGSS
+887 TCHFYIKNTSGSS

>member
-1 MAWTFF
+1 MKKYLKKRIIPAG
-7 LYILGVKTKTQF
+7 LSLILIIMTVISI
-19 KEKMYRF
+19 MPIN
-26 LTYVPDI
+26 V
-33 DSALNDFWNVNEHK
+33 SAE
-47 VKFWYK
+47 
-53 DRQKDDDIIISA
+53 
-65 SPEFLLKPI
+65 
-74 CERLGI
+74 
-80 KNLMASKVDKHTGL
+80 
-94 YDGENCWGEE
+94 
-104 KVKRLYEK
+104 
-112 FPNAKCEEFYSDSL
+112 DSL
-126 SDTPLAEL
+126 NVIEIS
-134 ADKAMIIRENEL
+134 RVNEL

-230 GSQENIGGIAGVNK
+230 GSQKNIGGIAGVNK

-381 ITCSNEGEIYGRKD
+381 ITCSNGGEIYGRKD

-497 GLADTVDSEIR
+497 GVADTVDSEIR

-535 TSDDNYIE
+535 TSDDDYIE

-623 DCAGGIVGLQELGLV
+623 DCAGGVVGLQELGLV

-792 IPDKDGFYAQWP
+792 IPDKDGYYAQWP

-817 VEAEYHVWIESV
+817 VEAEYHVWVESV

-887 TCHFYIKNTLGSS
+887 TCHFYIKNTSGSS